1 LAALLDDYCGFYMV
15 GLALIDMKSP
25 QPISC
30 IGFIMDGNRRFAKE
44 QGIDTLAGHSAGKD
58 KLLEVV
64 DWVVEAKIPHAVFYA
79 FSTENWKRDKTE
91 VVGLMNLFSEVI
103 KAQKDLIKNKKI
115 TLKIIGKSED
125 LPAEACSIVSA
136 SESEDAHSYP
146 DTTIWIAFSY
156 GGRAE
161 IIAAVNKAVEKG
173 GAVNEESFSQL
184 LWTASMPDPD
194 LIIRT
199 GGESRLSNFLPWQAV
214 YSELFF
220 TKTYWPA
227 FTKAEFQR
235 ILNDY
240 AERERRI
247 GK

>member
-1 LAALLDDYCGFYMV
+1 MNDFLKVNDVPKCV
-15 GLALIDMKSP
+15 
-25 QPISC
+25 
-30 IGFIMDGNRRFAKE
+30 GFIMDGNRRFAKA
-44 QGIDTLAGHSAGKD
+44 QGKDTFEGHVAGKE

-64 DWVVEAKIPHAVFYA
+64 EWIVEAKIPHAVFYA
-79 FSTENWKRDKTE
+79 FSTENWQRMKNE
-91 VVGLMNLFSEVI
+91 VAGLLQLLSEALKESPLVL
-103 KAQKDLIKNKKI
+103 KDRKI
-115 TLKIIGKSED
+115 AVKIIGQDRDFPKELLDRIKALEKQNLTSTPE
-125 LPAEACSIVSA
+125 
-136 SESEDAHSYP
+136 
-146 DTTIWIAFSY
+146 TIIWVAFSY

-161 IIAAVNKAVEKG
+161 IISAVNTAILKGETVDEEK
-173 GAVNEESFSQL
+173 FSRL
-184 LWTASMPDPD
+184 LWSVGMPDPD

-199 GGESRLSNFLPWQAV
+199 GGEVRLSNFLPWQSI

-227 FTKAEFQR
+227 FTKTEFQR